1 MDIKIH
7 CYKCLNVLFLSA
19 SSSLIIRHNA
29 TNYPIHAL
37 LNNTFNKLDVHI
49 KNYQLYYLTFDIR
62 KR

>member
-1 MDIKIH
+1 MNIKIH
-7 CYKCLNVLFLSA
+7 CYKCLKVLFLSA

-49 KNYQLYYLTFDIR
+49 KKYQM
-62 KR
+62 